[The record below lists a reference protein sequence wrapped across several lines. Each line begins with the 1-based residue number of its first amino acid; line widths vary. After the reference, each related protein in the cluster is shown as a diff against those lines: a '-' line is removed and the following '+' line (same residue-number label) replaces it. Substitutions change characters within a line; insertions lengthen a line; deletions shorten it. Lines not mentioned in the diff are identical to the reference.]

1 MAKEFKLPDLGENIE
16 SADVLNILVK
26 SGDQVEKEQ
35 SVIEIETDKATI
47 EVPSSIAGTV
57 KDVLIKPGDKV
68 KVGQSIL
75 TFDEGNG
82 KAETKSENNTKKT
95 SEKKKEE
102 SDKEKNEAS
111 NKSKTESDEKEKTS
125 TKAEEKSHTKEE
137 PKTKKS
143 SGSSVVEMKLPD
155 LGENID
161 SADVLNILVKPGDIL
176 EKDQG
181 ILEIETDKATIE
193 VPSSISGTVKEVL
206 VKAGEKAKVGQ
217 AILKVETTSDTEPE
231 NKKET
236 SAKEEKSEQKK
247 EDSKETSNEEESS
260 EKELAKGQKEK
271 FQPGEIDEQP
281 PIRKNAAPAAPSV
294 RRIAREIGVNIQN
307 VTGTG
312 PNGRIS
318 MDDVKG
324 YAKRLNEERESGGYS
339 AAKVKA
345 EALPDFSKFG
355 EVEVKAMNKI
365 RSVTADHLSYAWN
378 VIPHVT
384 QFDKADITELEKI
397 RKQFNPSIEK
407 SGGKLTITAIL
418 LKVIT
423 SALKVFPKFNSSI
436 DLQKKEIIYK
446 KYFNIGI
453 AVDTPNGLL
462 VPVLKNVD
470 KKNLTELSIE
480 MNELAKKA
488 RNKKTSLEELQGACF
503 TITNLGGIG
512 GTSFTPIVN
521 SPEVSILGVSRGSME
536 PVYNKHSNQFE
547 PKLMLPLSLSY
558 DHRIIDGADAARFL
572 RWVCEALE
580 QPIKVLVEG

>member
-16 SADVLNILVK
+16 SADVLSVLVK
-26 SGDQVEKEQ
+26 SGDQIEKEQ

-47 EVPSSIAGTV
+47 EVPSSVAGKI

-68 KVGQSIL
+68 KVGQSII
-75 TFDEGNG
+75 TFEDNNG
-82 KAETKSENNTKKT
+82 KAEVKT
-95 SEKKKEE
+95 EKKIEDKKQEKAEPEKKVENKTKEITQVKEE
-102 SDKEKNEAS
+102 
-111 NKSKTESDEKEKTS
+111 T
-125 TKAEEKSHTKEE
+125 
-137 PKTKKS
+137 KTKKS
-143 SGSSVVEMKLPD
+143 SGGNVVEVKLPD

-161 SADVLNILVKPGDIL
+161 SADVLNVLVKPGDSL

-193 VPSSISGTVKEVL
+193 VPSSVEGTVKEVL
-206 VKAGEKAKVGQ
+206 VKSGDKAKVGQ
-217 AILKVETTSDTEPE
+217 VILKVESAAAGKEVKKAEPV
-231 NKKET
+231 
-236 SAKEEKSEQKK
+236 KEEKVAQ
-247 EDSKETSNEEESS
+247 KETETEATTV
-260 EKELAKGQKEK
+260 EKETAKGEIEE
-271 FQPGEIDEQP
+271 FHPGEIDEQP

-294 RRIAREIGVNIQN
+294 RRIAREIGIDIQE
-307 VTGTG
+307 VPGTG

-324 YAKRLNEERESGGYS
+324 YAKKLNEERKSGGGYS
-339 AAKVKA
+339 SLGIKA
-345 EALPDFSKFG
+345 ENLPDFSKFG
-355 EVEVKAMNKI
+355 EVEVKPMNKI

-384 QFDKADITELEKI
+384 QHDKADITKLEKI
-397 RKQFNPSIEK
+397 RRQFNPKIEK
-407 SGGKLTITAIL
+407 AGGKLTITTIL

-423 SALKVFPKFNSSI
+423 SALKVYPQFNSSI

-453 AVDTPNGLL
+453 AVDTPNGLI

-480 MNELAKKA
+480 MNTIAEKA
-488 RNKKTSLEELQGACF
+488 RIRKTTLEELQGACF

-521 SPEVSILGVSRGSME
+521 SPEVAILGVSRGSIE
-536 PVYNKHSNQFE
+536 PVYNNETRNFE

-580 QPIKVLVEG
+580 QPIKVMVEG